1 MIKIPSI
8 KALRLMLLAMSVIY
22 ITGCEKEDLNAVE
35 QSLDPI
41 EAAPGLAGGDQ
52 DVILTSR
59 DKVLDNVAKRL
70 ARSLEKEEVRAFIKS
85 EALKKFDGDFDILY
99 SNVKNKSITG
109 SKFSEHLNQAAKT
122 GEDVNQ
128 LAARVPLLNIAV
140 PVNIDKWNTENFIP
154 LVAIAHSSLDEKT
167 TELIKAYDSKGNI
180 HWLNAKEAPD
190 YPVVV
195 VGLNERAEVDEDG
208 NLLKVNNYP
217 SVNSRMEEESLESGD
232 DQYLIDDGGSG
243 GGGGSTGGS
252 TGSTTDCRVDKKYE
266 WLTGMEFAD
275 VSYYEAWARGAPEV
289 RLIVKSPEHNFD
301 GPNDQTGIYIGD
313 FKPSN
318 RSDVN
323 GKRWD
328 LNSDLFPWDKDLNGL
343 TTGFYFYEIDEGGS
357 GQTINLSLTYKLPGG
372 GTATAKTDLKI
383 GSSDDHIGLKTVNF
397 DTCLPGGYS
406 LGGGEA
412 KFTFWL
418 SNK

>member
-8 KALRLMLLAMSVIY
+8 KAIRLMVLAMSVIY

-41 EAAPGLAGGDQ
+41 EAAPGQAGGDH
-52 DVILTSR
+52 DVIHTSR

-99 SNVKNKSITG
+99 SAVKDKSITG
-109 SKFSEHLNQAAKT
+109 SKFSEHLNQAAKA

-128 LAARVPLLNIAV
+128 FAARVPLLNIAV
-140 PVNIDKWNTENFIP
+140 PVNIDKWNTQNFTP

-167 TELIKAYDSKGNI
+167 TKLVKAYDSKGNI
-180 HWLNAKEAPD
+180 HWLDAQQAPD

-195 VGLNERAEVDEDG
+195 VGLNERIEVDKNG
-208 NLLKVNNYP
+208 NLLKVNKFP
-217 SVNSRMEEESLESGD
+217 SVNSRMEDQSMEE
-232 DQYLIDDGGSG
+232 IDDGGS

-252 TGSTTDCRVDKKYE
+252 TGSTTDCRVDKRYE

-289 RLIVKSPEHNFD
+289 RLIVKSPKHNFD
-301 GPNDQTGIYIGD
+301 GPNDQTGISIGD

-323 GKRWD
+323 GKRWG

-343 TTGFYFYEIDEGGS
+343 TIGFYFYEIDEGGS

-406 LGGGEA
+406 LGGGVA